1 MTPGLATRIHPQASF
16 AGATWTC
23 PTGKG
28 LGYPRI
34 ACPAAIH
41 TPFASAQHA
50 CYTAVMSQTL
60 EKIRLLIAAD
70 AVRVSNYGYDELA
83 EDGIFIRD
91 LIAGIGAAVV
101 VEDYPGYAKGP
112 CVLVLERDRDGLSS

>member
-1 MTPGLATRIHPQASF
+1 
-16 AGATWTC
+16 
-23 PTGKG
+23 
-28 LGYPRI
+28 
-34 ACPAAIH
+34 
-41 TPFASAQHA
+41 
-50 CYTAVMSQTL
+50 
-60 EKIRLLIAAD
+60 
-70 AVRVSNYGYDELA
+70 VRVSNHGYDELA